1 MKLSHKPFQTFIQ
14 NNTTVKTRSRYADS
28 LITSL
33 EVGTNDIQ
41 AEVWGSTRYHV
52 AITFNTNE
60 VIAAHCTC
68 PYDQG
73 GYCKHIVN
81 VLVEADSR
89 VQQEVLSSQ
98 THSINSLE
106 LSDLSLIK
114 EGKTFILENQNILEL
129 TVPDLQSISIT
140 PDNSR
145 WNYLLN
151 LIEAKIL
158 PNVLVA
164 RISESYRNFF
174 DLKIIQ
180 EDRNLLLECSCS
192 NNSDLLCLH
201 LSFVLLKIPESEG
214 LLLSFDEK
222 SRFQLIKQK
231 ADAQGLGD
239 INNPDEFYTIYQRY
253 DRIYIEA
260 KHSFLSLTKPDLIN
274 LKKELLPDFKFPPSI
289 SEDNKIEFI
298 LAEDQQGTRFK
309 FQLMEAALT
318 KSGRI
323 KSPIRPLNL
332 QDKLKTLSQPEE
344 FLFITSLLQQ
354 ENYSLD
360 FSVDPHILK
369 NPFNLQFYYFEP
381 DWRNRKITPGKIRPV
396 RFLIEDF
403 DTTVQVEQKNN
414 LYVLKLNFKIN
425 GHNYFSYN
433 ILQVGNYFEIDH
445 NFYFIKNEEVNK
457 LLAFF
462 RQKKHEIYLTQVQ
475 FLQLKKE
482 LLDPLEQA
490 VKVKYDFIKK
500 VPEKVRKEKFLDQV
514 TEHMV
519 YLSESDDYILITP
532 VIRYG
537 EIEAP
542 ILSRRNIYTED
553 EKGKMYVVDR
563 NESMEHRF
571 KRNIQAQHL
580 DFDDNPQN
588 EFYYLH
594 KQEFLDKGWFI
605 DAFEAWREHGYTILG
620 FKQLK
625 SNNLN
630 PNKMQVQASVKSGID
645 WFDIHTN
652 ISFGNQKVGLK
663 EIRKSIINK
672 NRYVK
677 LGDGSKGILP
687 EDWVEKFSR
696 YFRSGEIKDDAIRT
710 HKSHFGLVDEL
721 FEKEVLSSEVKIEL
735 ENYRDKLANFHS
747 IRNVKIPKNLKASLR
762 DYQKE
767 GLNWLNFL
775 DEFGFGG
782 CLADDMGLGKT
793 IQIIAYFLVQI
804 EKGNKNPNLVIV
816 PTSLLHNWEIE
827 IKKFAPKLKYKII
840 YGINR
845 ETKNIPF
852 EEYEVLITSY
862 GTMLNDAEI
871 LKNISFNVIVL
882 DESQAIKNPAS
893 KRYKAA
899 RLLKARQRIVA
910 TGTPVEN
917 NTFDLFSQLSFAMPG
932 LFGNAKQFA
941 ADYSTPID
949 KFQDESRAKEL
960 QQKVH
965 PFILRRTKKEV
976 ATELPEKTEMIVYCE
991 MGKEQ
996 RRVYDIYKKEF
1007 QQYLNNSSDEELKAS
1022 SMHILQG
1029 LTKMRQICNS
1039 PALLSDQEYY
1049 GSQSAKLDELITQV
1063 LNLQS
1068 EHKVLIFSQFV
1079 GMLELIK
1086 ERLDQETI
1094 KYAFLSGK
1102 TRKRQ
1107 EQVEIFQ
1114 EDEQTRVFLI
1124 SLKAGGTGLN
1134 LTAAEY
1140 VFIVDPWWNPAVE
1153 NQAIDR
1159 AYRIGQANKVV
1170 AVRMIT
1176 PNTIE
1181 EKIIELQDRKKKL
1194 VEELIHTDSG
1204 FFKQLT
1210 KDDLLKLI

>member
-1 MKLSHKPFQTFIQ
+1 M
-14 NNTTVKTRSRYADS
+14 KTRSRYTDS
-28 LITSL
+28 LISSL
-33 EVGTNDIQ
+33 EVSINDIQ
-41 AEVWGSTRYHV
+41 AEVWGSTHYKV
-52 AITFNTNE
+52 AIAFNRKE

-81 VLVEADSR
+81 VLVEADR
-89 VQQEVLSSQ
+89 LVHQEVLSSQ
-98 THSINSLE
+98 AHAVNSVE
-106 LSDLSLIK
+106 LSGVSFKK
-114 EGKTFILENQNILEL
+114 EGNTFILENQNILEL
-129 TVPDLQSISIT
+129 KIPDLQSISIT
-140 PDNSR
+140 PGNSR

-158 PNVLVA
+158 PNCLVA
-164 RISESYRNFF
+164 KISESYTNFF

-180 EDRNLLLECSCS
+180 EDRNLLLKCSCS
-192 NNSDLLCLH
+192 NNSDLLCPH
-201 LSFVLLKIPESEG
+201 LYFVLLKIPESEG
-214 LLLSFDEK
+214 LILSFDEK

-239 INNPDEFYTIYQRY
+239 IDNPDDFYTIYQRY

-274 LKKELLPDFKFPPSI
+274 LKKELLPDFKLPQSI
-289 SEDNKIEFI
+289 SDDNKIEFI

-354 ENYSLD
+354 ENYNLD

-381 DWRNRKITPGKIRPV
+381 DWRKRKITPGKIRPV

-425 GHNYFSYN
+425 GHNYLSHN
-433 ILQVGNYFEIDH
+433 ILQVGNYFEVDH
-445 NFYFIKNEEVNK
+445 NFYFIKNEQVNR

-462 RQKKHEIYLTQVQ
+462 RQKKHEIYLTQAQ
-475 FLQLKKE
+475 FLELKKE

-490 VKVKYDFIKK
+490 IKVEYDFIKK
-500 VPEKVRKEKFLDQV
+500 VPEKVRKDKFLNQV
-514 TEHMV
+514 TEHMI
-519 YLSESDDYILITP
+519 YLSESDDYIIITP

-542 ILSRRNIYTED
+542 ILSRRNVYAED
-553 EKGKMYVVDR
+553 EKGKMYVVER

-571 KRNIQAQHL
+571 KRNIQVQHL
-580 DFDDNPQN
+580 DFEDNPQN

-605 DAFEAWREHGYTILG
+605 DAFEAWREYGYAILG

-625 SNNLN
+625 NNNLN
-630 PNKMQVQASVKSGID
+630 PNKMKVQASVKSGID

-652 ISFGNQKVGLK
+652 ISFGDQKVGLK

-687 EDWVEKFSR
+687 EEWVEKFSR

-710 HKSHFGLVDEL
+710 DKSHFGLVDEL
-721 FEKEVLSSEVKIEL
+721 FEKEVLSSEVKMEL
-735 ENYRDKLANFHS
+735 ENYREKLANFHS

-840 YGINR
+840 YGLNR

-852 EEYEVLITSY
+852 EKYEVLITTY
-862 GTMLNDAEI
+862 GTMMNDVKI

-932 LFGNAKQFA
+932 LFGSSKQFA

-991 MGKEQ
+991 MGREQ

-1007 QQYLNNSSDEELKAS
+1007 QQYLNNTTDEELKAS

-1039 PALLSDQEYY
+1039 PALLSDKEYY
-1049 GSQSAKLDELITQV
+1049 GNQSAKLDELITQV

-1102 TRKRQ
+1102 TRKRH

-1210 KDDLLKLI
+1210 KNDLLKLVEED